1 LLKQINVSSSRES
14 GSIGSREM
22 KKNTSCR
29 LLRFVVI
36 SAFVTG
42 LAACATTSPKKQL
55 VQEPASGAQ
64 QAEAQRQANAVT
76 VKTLKRKVA
85 IGRFSNETRYGKTFQ
100 VDANNDPLG
109 KQASDMLATRLVSS
123 QKFLVFERPDI
134 DKVAA
139 EQTITHESGLIGV
152 DALIIGSVTEFG
164 RSTTGKSGF
173 LSATKVQTAHAKV
186 EIRIVDVRTGYVF
199 FTASG
204 TGDANTES
212 GEIAGFGSKAD
223 YDASLNDR
231 AIGAAISDVQSALIS
246 KLEERPWRTDI
257 LKVDGRQLY
266 MSGGSRQGLK
276 VGDTLAILHQ
286 GEQVKSAQTGFDI
299 TLPPQVVG
307 QIRIVSLFGDNE
319 TNEGAVAQI
328 LSGDVSDAQRRS
340 LYISEL

>member
-1 LLKQINVSSSRES
+1 M
-14 GSIGSREM
+14 EM
-22 KKNTSCR
+22 KNNSSGR
-29 LLRFVVI
+29 LLRLAVTT
-36 SAFVTG
+36 AFVASV
-42 LAACATTSPKKQL
+42 AASCATTSPKAQL
-55 VQEPASGAQ
+55 VQVPASAAQ
-64 QAEAQRQANAVT
+64 QAEAQRQANIVT

-123 QKFLVFERPDI
+123 RKFLVFERPDI

-286 GEQVKSAQTGFDI
+286 GEQVKSTQTGFNI

-328 LSGDVSDAQRRS
+328 LSGDVSDAQKS
-340 LYISEL
+340 ALYISEL